1 MYDGSV
7 CRRLRYEHNVQSI
20 VSWFNGD
27 LSSGFSLLAFI
38 LLKQWC
44 YCLGVWVMSEIVF
57 SGHVLS
63 VLSI

>member
-7 CRRLRYEHNVQSI
+7 CRRLRYEHNAQSI
-20 VSWFNGD
+20 VSWVQWRLVFWF
-27 LSSGFSLLAFI
+27 LTVGFHFSQAIVLLR
-38 LLKQWC
+38 
-44 YCLGVWVMSEIVF
+44 VWVMNEIVF